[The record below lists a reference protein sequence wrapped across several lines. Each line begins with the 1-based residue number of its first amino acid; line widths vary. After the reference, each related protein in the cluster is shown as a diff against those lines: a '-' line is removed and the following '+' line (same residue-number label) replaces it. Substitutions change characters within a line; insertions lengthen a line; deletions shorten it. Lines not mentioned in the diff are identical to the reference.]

1 MFVGR
6 KTEQLELKNFLSGRG
21 QAALVYG
28 RRRIGKTSLIK
39 HVISASDD
47 SCFMFFEAIEG
58 SYESNLMSFTRLTA
72 QKLDVPLG
80 SYPDFLSLFSFIAA
94 SGKALVIIIDEY
106 QYLKLSRKEYSVDS
120 EFKQIIDNI
129 PSGIKLILS
138 GSYITIMK
146 ELLAE
151 ENPLFGRF
159 SLIMNLKELNY
170 LESQEFYSNKS
181 TYEKV
186 CFYAVFGGCPYILE
200 HIEPDASLEEN
211 IVSLLVNE
219 NSVARAYIEYVLFK
233 ETGKAN
239 TLNEVLSA
247 LSNSKK
253 RYSQIESELNMKS
266 NGLLSTYLKQ
276 LIDMNLI
283 TTSAP
288 INKRDDKKKVSY
300 MIKDNLVRFYYA
312 YVFKNRSLIQNLT
325 VSDFLASYISPS
337 LNTFISYRFE
347 GIVMDY
353 LRQNASSI
361 ENEPVLNIGSYWYD
375 DPSTKT
381 NGEFDVVVQYASH
394 YSVYEVKFYIKPM
407 SKAEIE
413 KEAGKIRR
421 IKELAPVKI
430 GFVSAAGFEVQGSD
444 YNYLTLDDI
453 YQPNHRQH

>member
-1 MFVGR
+1 
-6 KTEQLELKNFLSGRG
+6 
-21 QAALVYG
+21 
-28 RRRIGKTSLIK
+28 
-39 HVISASDD
+39 
-47 SCFMFFEAIEG
+47 
-58 SYESNLMSFTRLTA
+58 
-72 QKLDVPLG
+72 
-80 SYPDFLSLFSFIAA
+80 
-94 SGKALVIIIDEY
+94 
-106 QYLKLSRKEYSVDS
+106 
-120 EFKQIIDNI
+120 
-129 PSGIKLILS
+129 
-138 GSYITIMK
+138 
-146 ELLAE
+146 
-151 ENPLFGRF
+151 
-159 SLIMNLKELNY
+159 
-170 LESQEFYSNKS
+170 
-181 TYEKV
+181 
-186 CFYAVFGGCPYILE
+186 
-200 HIEPDASLEEN
+200 
-211 IVSLLVNE
+211 
-219 NSVARAYIEYVLFK
+219 
-233 ETGKAN
+233 
-239 TLNEVLSA
+239 
-247 LSNSKK
+247 
-253 RYSQIESELNMKS
+253 MKS

-283 TTSAP
+283 TTSVP

-394 YSVYEVKFYIKPM
+394 YSVYEVKFYTKPM

-430 GFVSAAGFEVQGSD
+430 GFVSAAGFEVQDSD
-444 YNYLTLDDI
+444 YIYLTSDDI
-453 YQPNHRQH
+453 YQSNHI